1 MTPEEKYWA
10 DRRAK
15 EEREE
20 AGRREK
26 EARDQQM
33 GWFSQLWNSFGIF
46 ELILMALVVGGLYLA
61 AKANPELVQSL
72 VEKLPDSWQETVSGF
87 LSWAG
92 IDIDMKAAIEKKP
105 VAEFQ
110 KLLQEQL
117 GLDEAAAKTLIPDD
131 TAKKALIQLVSD
143 ANAERDGAGKITKAG
158 KVNLDT
164 LMNDKTVYALLTQ
177 KPDMV
182 QALAA
187 SALKTG
193 GDKPLTDNA
202 QKIVSS
208 LKTIVADGRMDVLL
222 KGDKLN
228 ETLTLLEKINPKLSR
243 TLVKPLIDSGMTADG
258 HSTPA
263 LRALF
268 TSLLTV
274 DSEGKLPSTPAQ
286 LNAAL
291 EAYRTANPAAA
302 TAIVQAVVQPTNT
315 ATPTT
320 EQEKL
325 LRQFVQN
332 NGGKAFAAFRT
343 ALANDDNKVIAVGMA
358 LNSDDELLQI
368 KTALEHRAALEA
380 YIKASDT
387 KTLPK
392 AMLEA
397 KAGLD
402 MVKPEATKPL
412 LAILGKFENVGE
424 LNNLMDLYSRDKNGS
439 IDTKNLIE
447 QLLTNP
453 TARATLVK
461 AGPEQVVAFARAQDA
476 TLPASFTA
484 TNMVA
489 VLKAAQTI
497 GENPKMSDERVRRDT
512 VSVLKTMADAVY
524 SGNLNLIGKL
534 SPEEFTAFFDEPKNA
549 KALKDLLVATKSSL
563 PEEQAK
569 TAQALLDHWE
579 LIEKLSRD
587 KKGAQLILSNIASAK
602 KPDADSCKKPGLS
615 ATEKAWLEY
624 VEGKDGV
631 MRQDNIIAK
640 EIEGIEQL
648 VAALGKARCSATAN
662 AAAGAASQPAKPYT
676 WDGGFGMFR

>member
-20 AGRREK
+20 AARREQ
-26 EARDQQM
+26 EQRNQQM
-33 GWFSQLWNSFGIF
+33 GFFSQLWDRFGIF

-61 AKANPELVQSL
+61 AKANPEFVQSL

-92 IDIDMKAAIEKKP
+92 IDVDMKAALEKKP

-110 KLLQEQL
+110 KQLQEQL

-131 TAKKALIQLVSD
+131 NAKKALIQLVSD
-143 ANAERDGAGKITKAG
+143 ANAERDAAGTITKAG
-158 KVNLDT
+158 KVNLNT
-164 LMNDKTVYALLTQ
+164 LMNDKTVYELLKQ

-187 SALKTG
+187 KVG

-202 QKIVSS
+202 QKIVAS

-243 TLVKPLIDSGMTADG
+243 ALVKPLIDSGMTADG

-332 NGGKAFAAFRT
+332 NGGKAFAAFRA
-343 ALANDDNKVIAVGMA
+343 ALGNDDNKVIAVGMA

-380 YIKASDT
+380 YIKASDP
-387 KTLPK
+387 KTLPE

-412 LAILGKFENVGE
+412 LAILGKFENAGE
-424 LNNLMDLYSRDKNGS
+424 LHNLMDLYSRDKKGS

-461 AGPEQVVAFARAQDA
+461 AGPEQVVAFARVQDA

-484 TNMVA
+484 ANMLA

-615 ATEKAWLEY
+615 AAEKAWLEY
-624 VEGKDGV
+624 VEGKDGIL
-631 MRQDNIIAK
+631 MKDNIIAK

-648 VAALGKARCSATAN
+648 VAALGKARCVSVVTSDTYQRPVTPP
-662 AAAGAASQPAKPYT
+662 AAASRPQLRTAGH
-676 WDGGFGMFR
+676 

>member
-1 MTPEEKYWA
+1 MTAEEKYWA

-15 EEREE
+15 EERDE
-20 AGRREK
+20 AARREK

-61 AKANPELVQSL
+61 AKANPEFVQSL

-92 IDIDMKAAIEKKP
+92 IDVDMKAALEKKP

-110 KLLQEQL
+110 KQLQEQL
-117 GLDEAAAKTLIPDD
+117 GLEEAAAKALIPDD
-131 TAKKALIQLVSD
+131 NAKKGLLQLVSD
-143 ANAERDGAGKITKAG
+143 ANAERDAAGKITKAG

-164 LMNDKTVYALLTQ
+164 LMNDKTIYVLLMQ

-202 QKIVSS
+202 QKIVAS

-243 TLVKPLIDSGMTADG
+243 TLVKPLIESGMTADG

-302 TAIVQAVVQPTNT
+302 TAIVQAVAQPTNRP
-315 ATPTT
+315 APTT

-325 LRQFVQN
+325 LQQLIQN

-343 ALANDDNKVIAVGMA
+343 ALGNDDNKVLAVGMA

-380 YIKASDT
+380 YIKAAEA

-392 AMLEA
+392 AMLDA

-402 MVKPEATKPL
+402 MVKPTATKPL
-412 LAILGKFENVGE
+412 LAILAKFENAGE
-424 LNNLMDLYSRDKNGS
+424 LGSLMDLYSRDKNGH

-453 TARATLVK
+453 TARATLLK
-461 AGPEQVVAFARAQDA
+461 AGPEQVVTFARAQDS

-484 TNMVA
+484 ANMVA
-489 VLKAAQTI
+489 VLNAAQTI

-512 VSVLKTMADAVY
+512 VSVLKTMANAVY

-549 KALKDLLVATKSSL
+549 QAMKDLLVATKSSL

-569 TAQALLDHWE
+569 TAQALLEHWE

-587 KKGAQLILSNIASAK
+587 KKGADFILSAFNRD
-602 KPDADSCKKPGLS
+602 KPSADSCRKPTGLVDS
-615 ATEKAWLEY
+615 LQRGLDD
-624 VEGKDGV
+624 V
-631 MRQDNIIAK
+631 AK
-640 EIEGIEQL
+640 ETGLKLLGLLNSGNMVGKNVEEIK
-648 VAALGKARCSATAN
+648 ALGQKLEAAQCTGVLAATAI
-662 AAAGAASQPAKPYT
+662 ASGQRVSGPV
-676 WDGGFGMFR
+676 R